1 MKTDL
6 FLRLEVIV
14 YLSEFDSVN
23 IRKSMTAFDTAA
35 QFDGYSKVVLIVSDE
50 IQYSAGTDTGRTLT
64 ITCPWGNQTIA
75 DNILKSISGFQYQ
88 PLTAE
93 GALIDPAAEIGDGIT
108 ANGVYS
114 GIYSMDL
121 QFDSLLPAKVSAPAD
136 EELYEEHTYI
146 PKTDRVIL
154 RKFLS
159 VDTQFRIQD
168 GKITAEVEERKSDI
182 KSVKATLEVHSD
194 RITAKINKNDGNS
207 QTFGWSLQTD
217 SWRIFS
223 GSNTV
228 IKADRNGLE
237 VKGIIRATG
246 GEIGGFS
253 IQKDYLC
260 YNNQTWGGTNTRGI
274 YIGTSGIQCGSAK
287 NGVQITPNGQL
298 YAENG
303 YFRGRVDAGSIN
315 YGGDAGHLWGEA
327 ISEGSVSGGWGGQI
341 AGGSIGTFNTSG
353 GINTSLGYADYAN
366 GVFSGWNVPSR
377 LIVSSLTAQDY
388 FYFGNVQ
395 VTRQSVRVMTG
406 PNAYRNITFLAC

>member
-1 MKTDL
+1 MSD
-6 FLRLEVIV
+6 
-14 YLSEFDSVN
+14 FDSVN

-75 DNILKSISGFQYQ
+75 DNILKTISGFQYQ
-88 PLTAE
+88 PLIAE

-121 QFDSLLPAKVSAPAD
+121 QFDSLLPAKISAPAD

-260 YNNQTWGGTNTRGI
+260 YNNQNWGGTNTRGI
-274 YIGTSGIQCGSAK
+274 YIGTNGIQCGSAR
-287 NGVQITPNGQL
+287 NGVQITPTGQL

-327 ISEGSVSGGWGGQI
+327 ISQDSIYGGSGGQI
-341 AGGSIGTFNTSG
+341 SASTIDTSNTVW
-353 GINTSLGYADYAN
+353 GINNSLGNADYAYDVTCGYQHFDSMIGDYLSASRMSLGGNALGKIELYVQTNN
-366 GVFSGWNVPSR
+366 GLRYLR
-377 LIVSSLTAQDY
+377 LVTWEDY
-388 FYFGNVQ
+388 
-395 VTRQSVRVMTG
+395 
-406 PNAYRNITFLAC
+406 

>member
-1 MKTDL
+1 MSD
-6 FLRLEVIV
+6 
-14 YLSEFDSVN
+14 FDSIN

-253 IQKDYLC
+253 IQKDYLS
-260 YNNQTWGGTNTRGI
+260 YNGQTWGGTNSWGG
-274 YIGTSGIQCGSAK
+274 YFGTSGIQMGR
-287 NGVQITPNGQL
+287 N
-298 YAENG
+298 
-303 YFRGRVDAGSIN
+303 FRVDMAGNLEAASGRFTGEVYAGRIS
-315 YGGDAGHLWGEA
+315 YGGAAGTFDGNG
-327 ISEGSVSGGWGGQI
+327 ITQGSVSGGYGGQI
-341 AGGSIGTFNTSG
+341 GGGSVSTYNTTG
-353 GINTSLGYADYAN
+353 GVNTSLGYANFANDVFNWRQAAPYVCCQYVVINGDRYAPGTIFYKNRN
-366 GVFSGWNVPSR
+366 GNNASARV
-377 LIVSSLTAQDY
+377 LLTQD
-388 FYFGNVQ
+388 
-395 VTRQSVRVMTG
+395 
-406 PNAYRNITFLAC
+406 